1 MLREL
6 HIKNVAVIEDV
17 LVTFEDGFHA
27 LTGETG
33 AGKSI
38 LIDSINMALGERTDR
53 DLIRTGAETASV
65 EAVFEPGP
73 DTEKKLLELDIETEE
88 GLLYIS
94 RQIGIDGKSRCRIN
108 GHMVPLSQ
116 LKEVAVHLLSIHGQN
131 DNQSIL
137 SPKSHL
143 GFVDSYGSYQ
153 QLIASY
159 QEQYHIVMQLKKELS
174 GLLTDEDEKK
184 RRIELLEYQINEI
197 MNAGLKE
204 GEEETLL
211 ERREYLSH
219 FEAILECTGKAYQAL
234 YGSEDEESAYDRVSD
249 GVHHLERV
257 AHHDAKLN
265 EYYQTLHSVL
275 ADVEDVTHELKAYLE
290 NIDFQPNELDQIE
303 ERLELISG
311 FKRKYGSSIAEI
323 LTYLERANEELCKI
337 EDGDA
342 EREALQKRLAEEEEK
357 LFSLAEELSQ
367 NRKETAIL
375 LQTAIMQELSDL
387 DMQKMRFSVLLEPLE
402 EEGKPRFTQNGC
414 DRVEFLISANPGEA
428 LKPLAKIASGGEMSR
443 IMLAIKSVLADSDP
457 VETLIFDEID
467 TGVSGRAAQK
477 IAEKICMLAKNHQI
491 LCITHL
497 AQIASMADIHFYI
510 EKTSDEEHTRTTV
523 TPLEEQSRKRELAR
537 IIGGV
542 MITDLTLQAAQ
553 EMLDMAALVKERR

>member
-17 LVTFEDGFHA
+17 TVSFEEGFHV

-38 LIDSINMALGERTDR
+38 LIDSINLALGERTDR

-65 EAVFEPGP
+65 DAVFEPGAAAR
-73 DTEKKLLELDIETEE
+73 KKLLELDIETED

-116 LKEVAVHLLSIHGQN
+116 LKEAAVFLLSIHGQN

-143 GFVDSYGSYQ
+143 GFLDSYGSYRKE
-153 QLIASY
+153 LEDY
-159 QEQYHIVMQLKKELS
+159 REQYEKVVRVRKELS
-174 GLLTDEDEKK
+174 QLVTDETEKE
-184 RRIELLEYQINEI
+184 RRIDLLNYQIDEI
-197 MNAGLKE
+197 SAASLKA
-204 GEEETLL
+204 GEEDALL

-219 FEAILECTGKAYQAL
+219 FESIMENTGKAYQAL
-234 YGSEDEESAYDRVSD
+234 YGDEESASAYDQVSG
-249 GVHHLERV
+249 GVRFLERV
-257 AHHDAKLN
+257 AELDEKLN
-265 EYYQTLHSVL
+265 GYYQTLCSVL
-275 ADVEDVTHELKAYLE
+275 ADVEDVTHELKSYLD
-290 NIDFQPNELDQIE
+290 NIDIEPGEIDTIE
-303 ERLELISG
+303 ERLQLISDL
-311 FKRKYGSSIAEI
+311 KRKYGGSVEEI
-323 LTYLERANEELCKI
+323 LDYLQKAESELAKI
-337 EDGDA
+337 EDSDA
-342 EREALQKRLAEEEEK
+342 ERQKLQTLLDKEEGV
-357 LFSLAEELSQ
+357 LSSLAENLSMLRQ
-367 NRKETAIL
+367 ETAIQ

-387 DMQKMRFSVLLEPLE
+387 DMQKMRFSVSVEPME
-402 EEGKPRFTQNGC
+402 ENGEPHYTKTGF

-428 LKPLAKIASGGEMSR
+428 LKPLVKIASGGEMSR

-457 VETLIFDEID
+457 VETMIFDEID
-467 TGVSGRAAQK
+467 TGVSGRAAQR

-497 AQIASMADIHFYI
+497 AQIASMADVHFYI

-523 TPLEEQSRKRELAR
+523 TPLLEAERKQELAR

-553 EMLDMAALVKERR
+553 EMLDMATLVKGRR

>member
-17 LVTFEDGFHA
+17 TVTFEDGFHA

-65 EAVFEPGP
+65 DAVFEPGE
-73 DTEKKLLELDIETEE
+73 DARKKLLELDIETEE

-94 RQIGIDGKSRCRIN
+94 RQISSDGKSRCRMN

-116 LKEVAVHLLSIHGQN
+116 LKEAAVLLLSIHGQN

-137 SPKSHL
+137 SPKKHL
-143 GFVDSYGSYQ
+143 GFLDSFGDCQ
-153 QLIASY
+153 KALEQY
-159 QEQYHIVMQLKKELS
+159 QEQYRKVVEIRKELDQ
-174 GLLTDEDEKK
+174 LVTDEAEKE
-184 RRIELLEYQINEI
+184 RRIDLLKHQINEI
-197 MNAGLKE
+197 SSATLKD
-204 GEEETLL
+204 GEEEELL

-219 FEAILECTGKAYQAL
+219 FETIIENTEKAYQSL
-234 YGSEDEESAYDRVSD
+234 YGDENSDSAYDQVSG
-249 GVHHLERV
+249 GVRYLEKV
-257 AHHDAKLN
+257 AELDETLN
-265 EYYQTLHSVL
+265 GFYQILCSVL
-275 ADVEDVTHELKAYLE
+275 ADVEDVTRDLKSYLGS
-290 NIDFQPNELDQIE
+290 IDMEPGELDALE
-303 ERLELISG
+303 ERLQIISDL
-311 FKRKYGSSIAEI
+311 KRKYGGSIADVQNY
-323 LTYLERANEELCKI
+323 LTNAEAELSKI
-337 EDGDA
+337 EDCDA
-342 EREALQKRLAEEEEK
+342 ERERLQTLLKKEK
-357 LFSLAEELSQ
+357 KTLYSFAEELSNLRQ
-367 NRKETAIL
+367 QKAIS
-375 LQTAIMQELSDL
+375 LQTAIMEELSDL
-387 DMQKMRFSVLLEPLE
+387 DMQKMRFSVSIEMMEEDGEPHYTKT
-402 EEGKPRFTQNGC
+402 GF
-414 DRVEFLISANPGEA
+414 DRVEFLISPNPGEA

-457 VETLIFDEID
+457 VDTMIFDEID

-497 AQIASMADIHFYI
+497 AQIAGMADVHFYI
-510 EKTSDEEHTRTTV
+510 EKISDDEHTRTTV
-523 TPLEEQSRKRELAR
+523 TPLSEDDRKQELAR

-542 MITDLTLQAAQ
+542 KITDLTLQAAQ
-553 EMLDMAALVKERR
+553 EMLDMATLVKGRR